1 MDNSVGKSQGQV
13 GRERCVK
20 TKGERVP
27 MKKKMNKSERWRTYW
42 AIFIE
47 NSVLASIYSFR
58 VGILPQR
65 WRVLILYVAYPSLYL
80 YVSLSLSLSLVS
92 GCSSVRKKSKRAV
105 GTHHQPSPFAF
116 PGNCSRSLSL
126 QSRYIFI
133 EKLKRE
139 KEREGG
145 GERTRK
151 KEPSIFYYRC
161 PLSVASPFLLLF
173 LLH

>member
-1 MDNSVGKSQGQV
+1 MCEDE
-13 GRERCVK
+13 GR
-20 TKGERVP
+20 RVP

-42 AIFIE
+42 ASFIE
-47 NSVLASIYSFR
+47 SSVLASIYSFR
-58 VGILPQR
+58 VGLLPR
-65 WRVLILYVAYPSLYL
+65 WWRVLILYVAYPSL
-80 YVSLSLSLSLVS
+80 SLSMCLCLSLVS
-92 GCSSVRKKSKRAV
+92 GCSSVRKNRNELLAPIISR
-105 GTHHQPSPFAF
+105 PPFAF

-139 KEREGG
+139 RGS
-145 GERTRK
+145 ERTRK